1 MDGANLVFLYLTGGI
16 GSCVGVVV
24 VLYNLIAAALYMRE
38 ETEGRSSAMA
48 ITSWAIGMLA
58 MFVWWLPC
66 VGGIAGLLAVAVS
79 RLERGRI
86 YRDESSLAGATPVRM
101 GYVNGGMALILQLVL
116 LISMVASWLLGT

>member
-16 GSCVGVVV
+16 GSCVGIVV

-66 VGGIAGLLAVAVS
+66 VGGVAGLLAVLVS
-79 RLERGRI
+79 RMERGRI

-101 GYVNGGMALILQLVL
+101 GYVNGGMATILHVVMW
-116 LISMVASWLLGT
+116 ISLFGSWLLGS

>member
-1 MDGANLVFLYLTGGI
+1 MDGANLGFLYLTGGI

-38 ETEGRSSAMA
+38 ETEGRSSALA

-66 VGGIAGLLAVAVS
+66 VGGIAGLLAMIVS
-79 RLERGRI
+79 RYERGRI
-86 YRDESSLAGATPVRM
+86 YRDESGLAGATPVRM
-101 GYVNGGMALILQLVL
+101 GYVNGGMALILHFALWIAL
-116 LISMVASWLLGT
+116 FASWALGS